1 MYIFVDKLPIMRS
14 FLRVLLPVICLAL
27 FPVKGRT
34 QSMDE
39 LMGRLAELESRVMDE
54 VDRFH
59 REVDK
64 RYHELLGQPWEH
76 TKEEAPNSSPF
87 DKDVPVDPHAF
98 DPSRDAVKGRVEI
111 DSDFVEVESQV
122 KPRGSGEEFPGK
134 AGLDDCEVEITVNG
148 IEVTL
153 RCPKT
158 GSLKLG
164 GTSEKEVASAWA
176 ELASFPFDN
185 LLRDLSRVREVLKMS
200 DWSLVCAID
209 GVSEALYGTE
219 DSPEAVL
226 FQAYVLNRF
235 GFLLSL
241 GRSGDGALHKLLSVD
256 MGLIGFPAYTIEGRD
271 YYLFDKSAGSYLSTV
286 RLGLNGERP
295 LHIMMNTDE
304 LFYSDFSDKKHYVSQ
319 RYPEVSVEVASDK
332 SRMAYYDGYPDY
344 FSDGDVKTSFYY
356 HAMIPLSDEVRD
368 MVYPVLRQKIRGKSE
383 LEAVNMLLNFVQTAF
398 NYEYDNVMWGK
409 ERYLYADEIW
419 YYDFSDCEDR
429 SILFSRLVRDLVG
442 LKVAL
447 VYWPGHLSCAVR
459 FSSPVSGTYFNVD
472 GDSYVS
478 CDPTFIGAGVGAVM
492 DAVKNLPATLI
503 ML

>member
-1 MYIFVDKLPIMRS
+1 MLIFVDKLLSMRS
-14 FLRVLLPVICLAL
+14 FLRSVLTVFCFAL
-27 FPVKGRT
+27 ISVNGRG

-39 LMGRLAELESRVMDE
+39 LMGRLAKLESQVMDE

-64 RYHELLGQPWEH
+64 RYQELLGQPWEH
-76 TKEEAPNSSPF
+76 TKEEAPKPSPF
-87 DKDVPVDPHAF
+87 DEDVPVDPSVF
-98 DPSRDAVKGRVEI
+98 DPSKDTVKGRIEI
-111 DSDFVEVESQV
+111 DSDFVEIQSQDE
-122 KPRGSGEEFPGK
+122 PHNSEEKFPGK
-134 AGLDDCEVEITVNG
+134 AGLDDCEVEIVVNG

-158 GSLKLG
+158 GNLKLE
-164 GTSEKEVASAWA
+164 GTSEKAVASAWA
-176 ELASFPFDN
+176 ELATFPFDN

-200 DWSLVCAID
+200 DWSLVGAVD
-209 GVSEALYGTE
+209 RVSEALYGTQ
-219 DSPEAVL
+219 DSSEAVL

-241 GRSGDGALHKLLSVD
+241 GRSEDGALHRLLSVD
-256 MGLIGFPAYTIEGRD
+256 MSLIGYPAYTIEGRD
-271 YYLFDKSAGSYLSTV
+271 YYLFAKSAGKGLSTV

-304 LFYSDFSDKKHYVSQ
+304 LFYSDYSEKRRYVSKK
-319 RYPEVSVEVASDK
+319 YPEISVEVASDRR
-332 SRMAYYDGYPDY
+332 RMAHYNSYPDY

-356 HAMIPLSDEVRD
+356 HAMIPLSSEVRD
-368 MVYPVLRQKIRGKSE
+368 MVYPGLREIIKGKTE

-419 YYDFSDCEDR
+419 YYNFSDCEDR

-459 FSSPVSGTYFNVD
+459 FSSPVSGTYFTVD

-492 DAVKNLPATLI
+492 DDVKNLPATLI